1 MKSEIEYVSSKL
13 KDCVMCL
20 HDVVKN
26 ARFESKHGDFKGI
39 DIVTEDQNGEEDLI
53 DTKYQAPGSD
63 GKVWFEISK
72 LQGSDVKTTRVMV
85 IINEMGA
92 WTKILSISRREAL
105 EVLERAKSC
114 GDESGWSEKLSEE
127 VKTDPNGEEYRDLLA
142 YVSLEWLEK
151 TCPECFSRVPDETAV
166 AFKKIGRWLGSVN
179 PDGVHQLKLKADEIS
194 VDPTWAAEL
203 LRHLGIS

>member
-1 MKSEIEYVSSKL
+1 MNNEVEYVSSKL
-13 KDCVMCL
+13 KDYVMCL

-26 ARFESKHGDFKGI
+26 AHLESRHNDYKGI
-39 DIVTEDQNGEEDLI
+39 DIVTKDQNGEEDLI

-114 GDESGWSEKLSEE
+114 MDESKWNEKLSKYE
-127 VKTDPNGEEYRDLLA
+127 KIGPDGKPYRDLLA
-142 YVSLEWLEK
+142 DVSLEWLEK
-151 TCPECFSRVPDETAV
+151 TCPECFSKVPDETAV

-179 PDGVHQLKLKADEIS
+179 PDDMHQLKLKADKMS
-194 VDPTWAAEL
+194 VDPAWADDL